1 MVAPEI
7 GEPLLLYI
15 AATTEVVSMVLI
27 AERSELPQHQKP
39 KGTSAASSGSPDPGP
54 VEGVGVEEVDESQI
68 PEAPLSTV
76 TQVGSRI
83 ATRS

>member
-1 MVAPEI
+1 VL

-15 AATTEVVSMVLI
+15 AATTEAMSMVLI
-27 AERSELPQHQKP
+27 TERSELPQHQKP
-39 KGTSAASSGSPDPGP
+39 KGTSAASSRSPDLRP
-54 VEGVGVEEVDESQI
+54 VEGVGVEEVDGCQI